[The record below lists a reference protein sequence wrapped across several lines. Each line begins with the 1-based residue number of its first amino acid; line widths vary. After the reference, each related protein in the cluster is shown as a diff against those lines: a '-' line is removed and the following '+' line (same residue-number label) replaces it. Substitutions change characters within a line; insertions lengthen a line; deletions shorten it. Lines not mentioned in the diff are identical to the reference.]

1 MPKTS
6 KIAISLPEE
15 VLTAVER
22 EREESGESRSQIF
35 RRAVDLL
42 LRQRKEREE
51 SGESRS
57 QIFRRALELLLRQR
71 KEREMS
77 EQYIQAYQRIPE
89 TEEEVT
95 AARRAASAILAGEP
109 W

>member
-1 MPKTS
+1 MTKTS

-15 VLTAVER
+15 VLIAVER

-42 LRQRKEREE
+42 LRQRKE
-51 SGESRS
+51 
-57 QIFRRALELLLRQR
+57 
-71 KEREMS
+71 KEIS
-77 EQYIQAYQRIPE
+77 EQYIRAYQQLPE
-89 TEEEVT
+89 TNEEVN
-95 AARRAASAILAGEP
+95 AARHAASAILAEEP

>member
-42 LRQRKEREE
+42 LRQRKERE
-51 SGESRS
+51 
-57 QIFRRALELLLRQR
+57 
-71 KEREMS
+71 MS
-77 EQYIQAYQRIPE
+77 EQYIRAYQQMPE
-89 TEEEVT
+89 TKEEVI
-95 AARRAASAILAGEP
+95 AARRAASTILAEEP

>member
-42 LRQRKEREE
+42 LRQRKERE
-51 SGESRS
+51 
-57 QIFRRALELLLRQR
+57 
-71 KEREMS
+71 MS
-77 EQYIQAYQRIPE
+77 ELYIRAYQQVPE
-89 TEEEVT
+89 TKEEVA
-95 AARRAASAILAGEP
+95 AARRAASTILAEEP
-109 W
+109 WS

>member
-1 MPKTS
+1 MSKTS

-35 RRAVDLL
+35 RRAV
-42 LRQRKEREE
+42 
-51 SGESRS
+51 
-57 QIFRRALELLLRQR
+57 ELLLRQH

-77 EQYIQAYQRIPE
+77 EQYIRAYQQLPE
-89 TEEEVT
+89 TKEEVT
-95 AARRAASAILAGEP
+95 AARRAASTILAEEP
-109 W
+109 WQ

>member
-15 VLTAVER
+15 VLTAVEK

-42 LRQRKEREE
+42 LRQRKE
-51 SGESRS
+51 
-57 QIFRRALELLLRQR
+57 Q
-71 KEREMS
+71 EMS
-77 EQYIQAYQRIPE
+77 KQYIRAYQEVPE
-89 TEEEVT
+89 TKAEIT
-95 AARRAASAILAGEP
+95 AARRSASTILAEEP
-109 W
+109 WQ

>member
-35 RRAVDLL
+35 RRAV
-42 LRQRKEREE
+42 
-51 SGESRS
+51 
-57 QIFRRALELLLRQR
+57 ELLLRQR

-77 EQYIQAYQRIPE
+77 EQYIRAYQQMPE
-89 TEEEVT
+89 TKEEVT
-95 AARRAASAILAGEP
+95 AARRAASTIMAEEP
-109 W
+109 WR

>member
-6 KIAISLPEE
+6 KVAISLPEE

-35 RRAVDLL
+35 RRAV
-42 LRQRKEREE
+42 
-51 SGESRS
+51 
-57 QIFRRALELLLRQR
+57 ELLLRHR
-71 KEREMS
+71 KEKEMS
-77 EQYIQAYQRIPE
+77 DQYIRAYQQMPE
-89 TEEEVT
+89 TTEEVT
-95 AARRAASAILAGEP
+95 AARHSASTILAEEP

>member
-42 LRQRKEREE
+42 LRQ
-51 SGESRS
+51 
-57 QIFRRALELLLRQR
+57 Q

-77 EQYIQAYQRIPE
+77 EQYLRAYQQVPE
-89 TEEEVT
+89 TKEEVV
-95 AARRAASAILAGEP
+95 AARHSASTILAREP

>member
-35 RRAVDLL
+35 RRAVV
-42 LRQRKEREE
+42 
-51 SGESRS
+51 
-57 QIFRRALELLLRQR
+57 LLLRQR

-77 EQYIQAYQRIPE
+77 ELYIRAYQKVPE
-89 TEEEVT
+89 TKEEVD
-95 AARRAASAILAGEP
+95 AARRAASTILAEEP
-109 W
+109 WK

>member
-42 LRQRKEREE
+42 LRQRKERE
-51 SGESRS
+51 
-57 QIFRRALELLLRQR
+57 
-71 KEREMS
+71 MS
-77 EQYIQAYQRIPE
+77 EKYIRAYQQVPE

-95 AARRAASAILAGEP
+95 AARRSASTILAEEP
-109 W
+109 WQ

>member
-15 VLTAVER
+15 LLTAVER

-42 LRQRKEREE
+42 LRQRKERE
-51 SGESRS
+51 
-57 QIFRRALELLLRQR
+57 
-71 KEREMS
+71 MS
-77 EQYIQAYQRIPE
+77 ELYIRAYQEVPE
-89 TEEEVT
+89 TKEEVT
-95 AARRAASAILAGEP
+95 TARRAASTILAEEP

>member
-1 MPKTS
+1 MPKTR

-35 RRAVDLL
+35 RRA
-42 LRQRKEREE
+42 
-51 SGESRS
+51 
-57 QIFRRALELLLRQR
+57 FELLLRQR

>member
-35 RRAVDLL
+35 RRAVDLE
-42 LRQRKEREE
+42 K
-51 SGESRS
+51 
-57 QIFRRALELLLRQR
+57 
-71 KEREMS
+71 
-77 EQYIQAYQRIPE
+77 
-89 TEEEVT
+89 VT
-95 AARRAASAILAGEP
+95 YTFNATTHKRNFG
-109 W
+109 

>member
-15 VLTAVER
+15 VLIAVER

-42 LRQRKEREE
+42 LRE
-51 SGESRS
+51 
-57 QIFRRALELLLRQR
+57 R

-77 EQYIQAYQRIPE
+77 EQYIRAYQQMPE
-89 TEEEVT
+89 TKEEVT
-95 AARRAASAILAGEP
+95 AARHSASTILAEEP
-109 W
+109 WQ